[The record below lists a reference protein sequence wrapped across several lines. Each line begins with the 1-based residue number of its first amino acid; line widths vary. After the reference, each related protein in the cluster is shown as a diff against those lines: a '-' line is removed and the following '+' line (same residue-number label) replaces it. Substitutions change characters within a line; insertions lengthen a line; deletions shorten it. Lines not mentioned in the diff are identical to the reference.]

1 LSSLHQQHRHRS
13 SAVDEKHRR
22 HVVIEGDLEMLI
34 LPRRNTP

>member
-1 LSSLHQQHRHRS
+1 LSHLHQQHRQRS

-22 HVVIEGDLEMLI
+22 HAVIEGDLEMLV